1 MAQRLELELEHSKQ
15 RKEQEAQRRT
25 AEQLSKEIALRSGKQ
40 LDTCTGQELQVFVI
54 CLEISSMGNVT
65 IVPLRM
71 RSLSHCIARHRTCAM
86 PLKKV

>member
-54 CLEISSMGNVT
+54 CLEISSMVI

-86 PLKKV
+86 LPKKV